1 MTETLYDVLI
11 IGGGPAGLTAGLYT
25 SRAKLKTLLVERMI
39 LGGQVMT
46 TTKVENYP
54 GFPGGIDGPDLMVRF
69 QEHCQEFGLET
80 LSGEVTGLTDLR
92 RRSRKSPSTG
102 SVIRTRSVIITTGAE
117 PRKLGIPDEGP
128 FIGRGVSY
136 CATCDG
142 AFFRNVPVAIAGGG
156 DTAAE
161 EALFLSRFASK
172 VYLIHR
178 RDQLRATRV
187 LQERILA
194 HEKIEPV
201 WNSVVAE
208 VLGDNSGV
216 TGLALTDPD
225 GGNHRTLEVAG
236 LFVAIGVVPKAHF
249 LAGLLDARRGR
260 VHPDRCRVP
269 HLDAGGLCRRRR
281 AQEDPQADRHR
292 RRRRRRGGHRR
303 REVSGRAGL
312 RKTCHLTQRRGD
324 AEEPLM
330 IAFRLIFSASPR
342 LCVKICRVACY
353 LLFKCRRPAGL
364 L

>member
-1 MTETLYDVLI
+1 MSERLYDVLI
-11 IGGGPAGLTAGLYT
+11 IGGGPAGLTAGLYA

-54 GFPGGIDGPDLMVRF
+54 GFPGGIDGPDLMMRF

-80 LSGEVTGLTDLR
+80 ITGEVTGLLDLGAI
-92 RRSRKSPSTG
+92 KEITVDG
-102 SVIRTRSVIITTGAE
+102 QVIRARSVIVTTGAE
-117 PRKLGIPDEGP
+117 PRKLGIPGEGP

-172 VYLIHR
+172 VYLVHR
-178 RDQLRATRV
+178 RDKLRATKV

-201 WNSVVAE
+201 WNTIVTE
-208 VLGDNSGV
+208 VLGDNTGV
-216 TGLALTDPD
+216 TGLALTDPQ
-225 GGNHRTLEVAG
+225 GGHRRTLEVAG

-249 LAGLLDARRGR
+249 LAGLLAR
-260 VHPDRCRVP
+260 
-269 HLDAGGLCRRRR
+269 
-281 AQEDPQADRHR
+281 
-292 RRRRRRGGHRR
+292 
-303 REVSGRAGL
+303 
-312 RKTCHLTQRRGD
+312 D
-324 AEEPLM
+324 AEGYILTDAECRTSMPGLFAAGDVRKKILKQ
-330 IAFRLIFSASPR
+330 IATAVGDGAIAA
-342 LCVKICRVACY
+342 IVAEKY
-353 LLFKCRRPAGL
+353 LDGL
-364 L
+364 G

>member
-1 MTETLYDVLI
+1 MTETIYDVLI

-54 GFPGGIDGPDLMVRF
+54 GFPGGIDGPDLMMRF

-80 LSGEVTGLTDLR
+80 TSGEVTGLLDLGAVKEVTVDGQVHR
-92 RRSRKSPSTG
+92 A
-102 SVIRTRSVIITTGAE
+102 RSVIIATGAE
-117 PRKLGIPDEGP
+117 PKKLDIPGEGP
-128 FIGRGVSY
+128 FVGRGVSY

-194 HEKIEPV
+194 HNKIEPV

-208 VLGDNSGV
+208 VVGDNSGV
-216 TGLALTDPD
+216 TGLVLTDPH
-225 GGNHRTLEVAG
+225 GENCRTLEVAG

-249 LAGLLDARRGR
+249 LAGILKLDADGYI
-260 VHPDRCRVP
+260 
-269 HLDAGGLCRRRR
+269 
-281 AQEDPQADRHR
+281 
-292 RRRRRRGGHRR
+292 
-303 REVSGRAGL
+303 
-312 RKTCHLTQRRGD
+312 LTD
-324 AEEPLM
+324 AECRTSMPGVFAAGDVRKKILKQ
-330 IAFRLIFSASPR
+330 IATA
-342 LCVKICRVACY
+342 VGDGAVAAIVAEKY
-353 LLFKCRRPAGL
+353 LDELG
-364 L
+364 